1 MDKKRFNV
9 FSILSNNMA
18 WVILT
23 FIVIFFGI
31 FSENFFSVR
40 NLINILSQNAYLLVA
55 ATGLTFLMMSGEM
68 DLSVGYTM
76 SLVGV
81 VGAGLMVNGGVPFWL
96 SMIIMIAVAVFI
108 SVLNTF
114 LAIHLKLLVLVVTIA
129 MMTILQGM
137 SYIISHSKT
146 ITGFP
151 TPFKFIGQGQLFGVL
166 PVSIV
171 IMFVVFFVMS
181 FVLNRTYY
189 GRYVY
194 ALGGN
199 KESARLAG
207 ININRMRYS
216 IAVLVGFFV
225 GLADIMLISRLGSTQ
240 SVIGPGT
247 EFSIITGIFLG
258 GVSIRGGEGKL
269 SGVFAG
275 ILCIALLSNGMQL
288 ANINI
293 YYQYVV
299 RGIIMI
305 SAIGFDV
312 YQLNRRSTIKKAA
325 KGKA

>member
-1 MDKKRFNV
+1 MGKKNFNIFRV
-9 FSILSNNMA
+9 LSNNMA

-23 FIVIFFGI
+23 LIVIFFGI
-31 FSENFFSVR
+31 FSDNFFSIR
-40 NLINILSQNAYLLVA
+40 NLLNILSQNAYLLVA

-81 VGAGLMVNGGVPFWL
+81 VGAGLMVSGAVPYWL
-96 SMIIMIAVAVFI
+96 CMIIMIALAIFI
-108 SVLNTF
+108 SFINTF
-114 LAIHLKLLVLVVTIA
+114 LAIHLKLQILVITIA
-129 MMTILQGM
+129 MMTVLQGL
-137 SYIISHSKT
+137 SYIISKSKT

-151 TPFKFIGQGQLFGVL
+151 VEFKFIGQGLLFHTI
-166 PVSIV
+166 PISIL
-171 IMFVVFFVMS
+171 IMFVVFFTMS

-207 ININRMRYS
+207 INIVKMRYS
-216 IAVLVGFFV
+216 IAVIVGFFV

-240 SVIGPGT
+240 SIIGPGT

-312 YQLNRRSTIKKAA
+312 FQLNRRNAIKKIKKA
-325 KGKA
+325 